1 MTDKNAQDA
10 LLDLFIQ
17 PGWKIVMGEM
27 RDALRTMIETTHL
40 LEAEHEL
47 WKRKGEIQ
55 QLSQLLNYESLIKAG
70 IDEDLRHGSLE

>member
-1 MTDKNAQDA
+1 MDQDDQEC

-17 PGWKIVMGEM
+17 PGWKMVMDEM
-27 RDALRTMIETTHL
+27 KEALRQMIETTHL

-55 QLSQLLNYESLIKAG
+55 QLSQFINYENLVKAQINETLKYESL
-70 IDEDLRHGSLE
+70 E